1 MPIFE
6 YKAID
11 GDKRVKK
18 GIIDADTPRDARVKL
33 KKEQLFV
40 TEIREQAAGGKRKKL
55 GGVQLKGITGVEA
68 PNKQRNEQIAN
79 VTRQMAS
86 LLQAGIPLAEALRM
100 IIEQAPDKKI
110 ESAFRDI
117 REKVTQGMPL
127 GDAVLQ
133 HPAYFTDLYA
143 NMVKAGESS
152 GALDKVLIRLAG
164 FLQAQTRL
172 KNKVGAAMIYPMVMA
187 IVGVI
192 VVAILMTAVVPR
204 ITQLIEGRGQEL
216 PTPTMILVS
225 ISKFLVGYWPL
236 ILVGLI
242 AAAVGFQ
249 LFVNSDKGRLAFDR
263 FKLRLPV
270 FGDLMRK
277 QAMAR
282 FSTTLATLLRSGV
295 PALQA
300 IQVTKAVLDNRV
312 LQNALQDVHDRVLE
326 GTDLATPMKMSGA
339 FPPTV
344 SYMVGVGEQAGNLE
358 EMLERIAGSYD
369 EEVDLATQKLTSVLE
384 PIIIVVLAMIVA
396 GIVIA
401 IVLPLMQLQRV
412 N

>member
-11 GDKRVKK
+11 SDNRVKK
-18 GIIDADTPRDARVKL
+18 GIIDADTPRDARLKL
-33 KKEQLFV
+33 KKDALFV
-40 TEIREQAAGGKRKKL
+40 TDIKESRRKKKAAVAIR
-55 GGVQLKGITGVEA
+55 GVTGVEA
-68 PNKQRNEQIAN
+68 PNKARTEQVAA

-110 ESAFRDI
+110 ESVFRDI

-127 GDAVLQ
+127 GDAVLK
-133 HPAYFTDLYA
+133 HPAYFTDLYS
-143 NMVKAGESS
+143 NMVRAGESS
-152 GALDKVLIRLAG
+152 GALDKVLVRLAQ

-172 KNKVGAAMIYPMVMA
+172 KNKVGAAMIYPMIMM

-204 ITQLIEGRGQEL
+204 VTQLIKGRGQEL
-216 PTPTMILVS
+216 PVPTQILVACS
-225 ISKFLVGYWPL
+225 DFLVNYWL
-236 ILVGLI
+236 WVMVGALFVVI
-242 AAAVGFQ
+242 GFQ
-249 LFVNSDKGRLAFDR
+249 SFINSDKGGLAWDS

-270 FGDLMRK
+270 FGDLGRK

-282 FSTTLATLLRSGV
+282 FSITLATLLRSGV

-300 IQVTKAVLDNRV
+300 ISITKNVLENKV
-312 LQNALQDVHDRVLE
+312 LQNALQTVHDRVVE
-326 GTDLATPMKMSGA
+326 GTDIATPMKMSGA
-339 FPPTV
+339 FPPTI

-358 EMLERIAGSYD
+358 EMLERISGTYD
-369 EEVDLATQKLTSVLE
+369 EEVDLATSKLTSILE
-384 PIIIVVLAMIVA
+384 PVIIVLLAAVVA

-401 IVLPLMQLQRV
+401 IVLPLLQLQRA

>member
-11 GDKRVKK
+11 SDNRVKK
-18 GIIDADTPRDARVKL
+18 GIIDADTPRDARLKL
-33 KKEQLFV
+33 KRDALFV
-40 TEIREQAAGGKRKKL
+40 TDIKESRGKKKAAVSIK
-55 GGVQLKGITGVEA
+55 GVTGVDS
-68 PNKQRNEQIAN
+68 PNKYRTEQIAA

-100 IIEQAPDKKI
+100 IIEQAPDKKV
-110 ESAFRDI
+110 ESVFRDI

-133 HPAYFTDLYA
+133 HPAYFTELYS
-143 NMVKAGESS
+143 NMVRAGESS
-152 GALDKVLIRLAG
+152 GALDQVLVRLAQ

-172 KNKVGAAMIYPMVMA
+172 KNKVGAAMIYPMIMM

-204 ITQLIEGRGQEL
+204 VTQLIKGRGQDLPL
-216 PTPTMILVS
+216 PTQILVACS
-225 ISKFLVGYWPL
+225 EFLVNYWL
-236 ILVGLI
+236 LVMVGALCLVI
-242 AAAVGFQ
+242 AFQ
-249 LFVNSDKGRLAFDR
+249 MFVNSDKGRLAWDN
-263 FKLRLPV
+263 FKLKLPV
-270 FGDLMRK
+270 FGDLARK

-282 FSTTLATLLRSGV
+282 FSITLATLLRSGV

-300 IQVTKAVLDNRV
+300 ISITKNVLDNKV
-312 LQNALQDVHDRVLE
+312 LQNALQNVHDRVVE
-326 GTDLATPMKMSGA
+326 GTDIATPMKMSGA
-339 FPPTV
+339 FPPTI

-358 EMLERIAGSYD
+358 EMLERISATYD
-369 EEVDLATQKLTSVLE
+369 EEVDLATSKLTSILE
-384 PIIIVVLAMIVA
+384 PIIIVLLAAGVA

-401 IVLPLMQLQRV
+401 IVLPLLQLQRA

>member
-11 GDKRVKK
+11 GDNRVKK
-18 GIIDADTPRDARVKL
+18 GIIDADTPRDARLKL
-33 KKEQLFV
+33 KKDRLFV
-40 TEIREQAAGGKRKKL
+40 TDIRESRGKRK
-55 GGVQLKGITGVEA
+55 GAIRIRGVTGVET
-68 PNKQRNEQIAN
+68 PNKARTEQVAA
-79 VTRQMAS
+79 VTRQMAA

-117 REKVTQGMPL
+117 REKVTQGMPF
-127 GDAVLQ
+127 GDAVMQ
-133 HPAYFTDLYA
+133 HPAYFTDLYS

-152 GALDKVLIRLAG
+152 GSLDKVLIRLAG

-172 KNKVGAAMIYPMVMA
+172 KNKVGAALIYPMVMSG
-187 IVGVI
+187 VGVI
-192 VVAILMTAVVPR
+192 VVAILMTFVVPR
-204 ITQLIEGRGQEL
+204 VTQLIRNRGQDL
-216 PTPTMILVS
+216 PGPTKVLITLSEFLVS
-225 ISKFLVGYWPL
+225 YWLLV
-236 ILVGLI
+236 LVGLLGLVI
-242 AAAVGFQ
+242 CFQ
-249 LFVNSDKGRLAFDR
+249 LFVNSERGGLMWDR

-282 FSTTLATLLRSGV
+282 FSITLATLLRSGV

-300 IQVTKAVLDNRV
+300 LQVTKAVLDNKV
-312 LQNALQDVHDRVLE
+312 LQNALQTVHDRVVE
-326 GTDLATPMKMSGA
+326 GTDISTPMKMSGA
-339 FPPTV
+339 FPPTI

-358 EMLERIAGSYD
+358 EMLERIASTYD
-369 EEVDLATQKLTSVLE
+369 EEVDLATQKLTSVIE
-384 PIIIVVLAMIVA
+384 PIIIVILAAIVA

-401 IVLPLMQLQRV
+401 IVMPLLQLQRA
-412 N
+412 

>member
-11 GDKRVKK
+11 SDNRVKK
-18 GIIDADTPRDARVKL
+18 GIIDADTPRDARLKL
-33 KKEQLFV
+33 KRDALFV
-40 TEIREQAAGGKRKKL
+40 TDIKESRGKKKAAVSIK
-55 GGVQLKGITGVEA
+55 GVTGVDS
-68 PNKQRNEQIAN
+68 PNKYRTEQIAA

-100 IIEQAPDKKI
+100 IIEQAPDKKV
-110 ESAFRDI
+110 ESVFRDI

-133 HPAYFTDLYA
+133 HPAYFTELYS
-143 NMVKAGESS
+143 NMVRAGESS
-152 GALDKVLIRLAG
+152 GALDQVLVRLAQ

-172 KNKVGAAMIYPMVMA
+172 KNKVGAAMIYPMIMM

-204 ITQLIEGRGQEL
+204 VTQLIKGRGQDLPL
-216 PTPTMILVS
+216 PTQILVACS
-225 ISKFLVGYWPL
+225 EFLVNYWL
-236 ILVGLI
+236 LVMVGALCLVI
-242 AAAVGFQ
+242 AFQ
-249 LFVNSDKGRLAFDR
+249 MFVNSDKGRLAWDN
-263 FKLRLPV
+263 FKLKLPV
-270 FGDLMRK
+270 FGDLARK

-282 FSTTLATLLRSGV
+282 FSITLATLLRSGV

-300 IQVTKAVLDNRV
+300 ISITKNVLDNKV
-312 LQNALQDVHDRVLE
+312 LQNALQNVHDRVVE
-326 GTDLATPMKMSGA
+326 GTDIATPMKMSGA
-339 FPPTV
+339 FPPTI

-358 EMLERIAGSYD
+358 EMLERISATYD
-369 EEVDLATQKLTSVLE
+369 EEVDLATSKLTSILE
-384 PIIIVVLAMIVA
+384 PIIIVLLAAVVA

-401 IVLPLMQLQRV
+401 IVLPLLQLQRA

>member
-6 YKAID
+6 YKAINAD
-11 GDKRVKK
+11 NRVKK
-18 GIIDADTPRDARVKL
+18 GIIDADTPRDARLKL
-33 KKEQLFV
+33 KKDALFV
-40 TEIREQAAGGKRKKL
+40 TDIKESRGKKKAAVAIK
-55 GGVQLKGITGVEA
+55 GVTGVDA
-68 PNKQRNEQIAN
+68 PNKARIEQVAA

-110 ESAFRDI
+110 EGVFRDI

-133 HPAYFTDLYA
+133 HPAYFTELYA
-143 NMVKAGESS
+143 NMVRAGESS
-152 GALDKVLIRLAG
+152 GALDKVLVRLAQ

-172 KNKVGAAMIYPMVMA
+172 KNKVGAAMIYPMIMM

-192 VVAILMTAVVPR
+192 VVAILMTAVVPKV
-204 ITQLIEGRGQEL
+204 TQLIRGRGQEL
-216 PTPTMILVS
+216 PLPTQILVACS
-225 ISKFLVGYWPL
+225 DFLVNYWL
-236 ILVGLI
+236 LVMVGALC
-242 AAAVGFQ
+242 AVVAFQ
-249 LFVNSDKGRLAFDR
+249 MFVNSEKGRLAFDS

-270 FGDLMRK
+270 FGDLARK

-282 FSTTLATLLRSGV
+282 FSITLATLLRSGV

-300 IQVTKAVLDNRV
+300 ISITKNVLDNVV
-312 LQNALQDVHDRVLE
+312 LQNALQTVHDRVVE
-326 GTDLATPMKMSGA
+326 GTDIATPMKMSGA
-339 FPPTV
+339 FPPTI

-358 EMLERIAGSYD
+358 EMLERISATYD
-369 EEVDLATQKLTSVLE
+369 EEVDLATSKLTSVLE
-384 PIIIVVLAMIVA
+384 PVIIVLLAAIVA

-401 IVLPLMQLQRV
+401 IVLPLLQLQRAG
-412 N
+412 

>member
-1 MPIFE
+1 VPIFE

-11 GDKRVKK
+11 GANKVKK
-18 GIIDADTPRDARVKL
+18 GIIDADTPRDARLKL
-33 KKEQLFV
+33 KKERLFV
-40 TEIREQAAGGKRKKL
+40 TDIQESGGKRKAAIRIR
-55 GGVQLKGITGVEA
+55 GVTGVDA
-68 PNKQRNEQIAN
+68 PNKQRNEQVAA

-133 HPAYFTDLYA
+133 HPGYFTDLYS

-152 GALDKVLIRLAG
+152 GALDKVLVRLAG

-172 KNKVGAAMIYPMVMA
+172 KNKVGAALIYPMVMA
-187 IVGVI
+187 GVGVL
-192 VVAILMTAVVPR
+192 VVAILMTM
-204 ITQLIEGRGQEL
+204 LKGRGEEL
-216 PTPTMILVS
+216 PLPTHLLITAS
-225 ISKFLVGYWPL
+225 DFLVAYWL
-236 ILVGLI
+236 LVMVGLI
-242 AAAVGFQ
+242 GLVLAFQ

-263 FKLRLPV
+263 FKLNLPV

-282 FSTTLATLLRSGV
+282 FSITLSTLLRSGV

-300 IQVTKAVLDNRV
+300 LQVTKAVLDNRV
-312 LQNALQDVHDRVLE
+312 LQDALMNVHDRVLE
-326 GTDLATPMKMSGA
+326 GADLATPMKQTGV

-344 SYMVGVGEQAGNLE
+344 AYMVGVGEQAGNLE
-358 EMLERIAGSYD
+358 EMLERVSATYD
-369 EEVDLATQKLTSVLE
+369 EEVDLATQKLTSMLE
-384 PIIIVVLAMIVA
+384 PIIIVVLAAIV
-396 GIVIA
+396 GCIVIA
-401 IVLPLMQLQRV
+401 IVMPLLQLQQQRG
-412 N
+412 

>member
-11 GDKRVKK
+11 SDNRVKK
-18 GIIDADTPRDARVKL
+18 GIIDADTPRDARLKL
-33 KKEQLFV
+33 KKDALFV
-40 TEIREQAAGGKRKKL
+40 TDIKESRGKKKAAVAIK
-55 GGVQLKGITGVEA
+55 GVTGVDA
-68 PNKQRNEQIAN
+68 PNKARTEQVAA

-110 ESAFRDI
+110 ESVFRDI

-133 HPAYFTDLYA
+133 HPAYFTELYS
-143 NMVKAGESS
+143 NMVRAGESS
-152 GALDKVLIRLAG
+152 GALDKVLVRLAQ

-172 KNKVGAAMIYPMVMA
+172 KNKVGAAMIYPMIMM

-204 ITQLIEGRGQEL
+204 VTQLIKGRGQEL
-216 PTPTMILVS
+216 PLPTQILVACS
-225 ISKFLVGYWPL
+225 DFLVNYWL
-236 ILVGLI
+236 LVMVGALCLVI
-242 AAAVGFQ
+242 AFQ
-249 LFVNSDKGRLAFDR
+249 MFVNSDKGRLAFDN
-263 FKLRLPV
+263 FKLKLPV
-270 FGDLMRK
+270 FGDLARK

-282 FSTTLATLLRSGV
+282 FSITLATLLRSGV

-300 IQVTKAVLDNRV
+300 ISITKNVLDNRV
-312 LQNALQDVHDRVLE
+312 LQNALQDVHDRVVE
-326 GTDLATPMKMSGA
+326 GTDIATPMKMSGA
-339 FPPTV
+339 FPPTI

-358 EMLERIAGSYD
+358 EMLERISATYD
-369 EEVDLATQKLTSVLE
+369 EEVDLATSKLTSILE
-384 PIIIVVLAMIVA
+384 PIIIVLLAAVVA
-396 GIVIA
+396 GIVVA
-401 IVLPLMQLQRV
+401 IVLPLLQLQRAG
-412 N
+412 

>member
-11 GDKRVKK
+11 GDNRVKK

-33 KKEQLFV
+33 KKDRLFV
-40 TEIREQAAGGKRKKL
+40 TDIREAKQRRQGPLRIR
-55 GGVQLKGITGVEA
+55 GVTGIEA
-68 PNKQRNEQIAN
+68 PNKARTEQVAA

-117 REKVTQGMPL
+117 REKVTQGMPF

-133 HPAYFTDLYA
+133 HPAYFTDLYS

-152 GALDKVLIRLAG
+152 GALDKVLVRLAG

-172 KNKVGAAMIYPMVMA
+172 KNKVGAALIYPMIMS

-192 VVAILMTAVVPR
+192 VVAILMTFVVPR
-204 ITQLIEGRGQEL
+204 VTQLIKGRGQQL
-216 PTPTMILVS
+216 PGPTVVLIT
-225 ISKFLVGYWPL
+225 ISDFLVNYWL
-236 ILVGLI
+236 LVLVGLL
-242 AAAVGFQ
+242 ALVVCFQ
-249 LFVNSDKGRLAFDR
+249 LFVNSEKGRLAFDT

-270 FGDLMRK
+270 FGDLMNK

-282 FSTTLATLLRSGV
+282 FSITLSTLLRSGV

-300 IQVTKAVLDNRV
+300 IDVTKSVLDNKV
-312 LQNALQDVHDRVLE
+312 LQNALQTVQDRVVE
-326 GTDLATPMKMSGA
+326 GTDIATPMKMSGV

-358 EMLERIAGSYD
+358 EMLERIAATYD
-369 EEVDLATQKLTSVLE
+369 EEVDLATQKLTSVIE
-384 PIIIVVLAMIVA
+384 PVIIVLLATIVA
-396 GIVIA
+396 GIVVA
-401 IVLPLMQLQRV
+401 IVMPLLQLQKA
-412 N
+412 

>member
-11 GDKRVKK
+11 GDNRVKK

-33 KKEQLFV
+33 KKDRLFV
-40 TEIREQAAGGKRKKL
+40 TDIREAKQRRQGPLRIR
-55 GGVQLKGITGVEA
+55 GVTGIEA
-68 PNKQRNEQIAN
+68 PNKARTEQVAA

-117 REKVTQGMPL
+117 REKVTQGMPF

-133 HPAYFTDLYA
+133 HPAYFTDLYS

-152 GALDKVLIRLAG
+152 GALDKVLVRLAG

-172 KNKVGAAMIYPMVMA
+172 KNKVGAALIYPMIMS

-192 VVAILMTAVVPR
+192 VVAILMTFVVPR
-204 ITQLIEGRGQEL
+204 VTQLIKGRGQQL
-216 PTPTMILVS
+216 PGPTVVLIT
-225 ISKFLVGYWPL
+225 ISDFLVNYWL
-236 ILVGLI
+236 LVLVGLL
-242 AAAVGFQ
+242 ALVVCFQ
-249 LFVNSDKGRLAFDR
+249 LFVNSEKGRLAFDT

-270 FGDLMRK
+270 FGDLMNK

-282 FSTTLATLLRSGV
+282 FSITLSTLLRSGV

-300 IQVTKAVLDNRV
+300 IDVTKSVLDNKV
-312 LQNALQDVHDRVLE
+312 LQNALQTVQDRVVE
-326 GTDLATPMKMSGA
+326 GTDIATPMKMSGV

-358 EMLERIAGSYD
+358 EMLERIAATYD
-369 EEVDLATQKLTSVLE
+369 EEVDLATQKLTSVIE
-384 PIIIVVLAMIVA
+384 PVIIVLLAAIVA
-396 GIVIA
+396 GIVVA
-401 IVLPLMQLQRV
+401 IVMPLLQLQKA
-412 N
+412 

>member
-1 MPIFE
+1 
-6 YKAID
+6 
-11 GDKRVKK
+11 
-18 GIIDADTPRDARVKL
+18 
-33 KKEQLFV
+33 
-40 TEIREQAAGGKRKKL
+40 
-55 GGVQLKGITGVEA
+55 
-68 PNKQRNEQIAN
+68 
-79 VTRQMAS
+79 
-86 LLQAGIPLAEALRM
+86 M

-133 HPAYFTDLYA
+133 HPAYFTDLFS

-152 GALDKVLIRLAG
+152 GALDKVLVRLAQ

-172 KNKVGAAMIYPMVMA
+172 KNKVGAALIYPMVMSG
-187 IVGVI
+187 VGVI
-192 VVAILMTAVVPR
+192 VVAVLMTLVVPKV
-204 ITQLIEGRGQEL
+204 TQLLKGRGQEL
-216 PTPTMILVS
+216 PTPTYILISVS
-225 ISKFLVGYWPL
+225 DFLVNYWL
-236 ILVGLI
+236 LVMVGLI
-242 AAAVGFQ
+242 GLVLAFQ
-249 LFVNSDKGRLAFDR
+249 LFVNSEKGRLAFDT

-282 FSTTLATLLRSGV
+282 FSITLATLLRSGV

-300 IQVTKAVLDNRV
+300 LQVTKAVLDNKV
-312 LQNALQDVHDRVLE
+312 LQNALTTVHDRVLE
-326 GTDLATPMKMSGA
+326 GADLSTPMKQTGV

-358 EMLERIAGSYD
+358 EMLERIAGTFD
-369 EEVDLATQKLTSVLE
+369 EEVDLATQKLTSIIE
-384 PIIIVVLAMIVA
+384 PVIIVLLATVVA

-401 IVLPLMQLQRV
+401 IVMPLLQLQRA
-412 N
+412 

>member
-1 MPIFE
+1 VPIFE

-11 GDKRVKK
+11 GDNKVKR

-33 KKEQLFV
+33 KKDRLFV
-40 TEIREQAAGGKRKKL
+40 TDIKESRGKKTGGIRIR
-55 GGVQLKGITGVEA
+55 GVTGVETV
-68 PNKQRNEQIAN
+68 NKARTEQVAA

-117 REKVTQGMPL
+117 REKVTQGMPF

-133 HPAYFTDLYA
+133 HPAYFTDLYS

-152 GALDKVLIRLAG
+152 GALDKVLVRLAG

-172 KNKVGAAMIYPMVMA
+172 KNKVGAALIYPMIMA
-187 IVGVI
+187 GVGVI
-192 VVAILMTAVVPR
+192 VVAILMTFVVPR
-204 ITQLIEGRGQEL
+204 VTQLIKGRGQEL
-216 PTPTMILVS
+216 PTPTYILIT
-225 ISKFLVGYWPL
+225 ISDFLVNYWL
-236 ILVGLI
+236 LVLVGLLGLVI
-242 AAAVGFQ
+242 AFQ
-249 LFVNSDKGRLAFDR
+249 MFVNSEKGRLAFDS
-263 FKLRLPV
+263 FKLKLPV

-282 FSTTLATLLRSGV
+282 FSITLSTLLRSGV

-300 IQVTKAVLDNRV
+300 VQVTKAVLDNKV
-312 LQNALQDVHDRVLE
+312 LQNALQTVHDRVIE
-326 GTDLATPMKMSGA
+326 GTDLATPMKMTGV

-344 SYMVGVGEQAGNLE
+344 CYMVGVGEQAGNLE
-358 EMLERIAGSYD
+358 EMLERVAGTYD
-369 EEVDLATQKLTSVLE
+369 EEVDLATQKLTSVIE
-384 PIIIVVLAMIVA
+384 PIIIVLLAAIVA
-396 GIVIA
+396 GIVVA
-401 IVLPLMQLQRV
+401 IVMPLLQLQRA
-412 N
+412 

>member
-11 GDKRVKK
+11 SDNRVKK
-18 GIIDADTPRDARVKL
+18 GIIDADTPRDARLEL
-33 KKEQLFV
+33 KKDALFV
-40 TEIREQAAGGKRKKL
+40 TDIKESRGKKKAAVAIK
-55 GGVQLKGITGVEA
+55 GVTGVDA
-68 PNKQRNEQIAN
+68 PNKARTEQVAA

-110 ESAFRDI
+110 ESVFRDI

-133 HPAYFTDLYA
+133 HPAYFTELYS
-143 NMVKAGESS
+143 NMVRAGESS
-152 GALDKVLIRLAG
+152 GALDKVLVRLAQ

-172 KNKVGAAMIYPMVMA
+172 KNKVGAAMIYPMIMM

-204 ITQLIEGRGQEL
+204 VTQLIKGRGQEL
-216 PTPTMILVS
+216 PLPTQVLVACS
-225 ISKFLVGYWPL
+225 DFLVNYWL
-236 ILVGLI
+236 LVMVGALCLVI
-242 AAAVGFQ
+242 AFQ
-249 LFVNSDKGRLAFDR
+249 MFVNSDKGRLAFDN
-263 FKLRLPV
+263 FKLKLPV
-270 FGDLMRK
+270 FGDLARK

-282 FSTTLATLLRSGV
+282 FSITLATLLRSGV

-300 IQVTKAVLDNRV
+300 ISITKNVLDNRV
-312 LQNALQDVHDRVLE
+312 LQNALQDVHDRVVE
-326 GTDLATPMKMSGA
+326 GTDIATPMKMSGA
-339 FPPTV
+339 FPPTI

-358 EMLERIAGSYD
+358 EMLERISSTYD
-369 EEVDLATQKLTSVLE
+369 EEVDLATSKLTSILE
-384 PIIIVVLAMIVA
+384 PIIIVLLAAVVA
-396 GIVIA
+396 GIVVA
-401 IVLPLMQLQRV
+401 IVLPLLQLQRAG
-412 N
+412 

>member
-11 GDKRVKK
+11 SDNRVKK
-18 GIIDADTPRDARVKL
+18 GIIDADTPRDARLKL
-33 KKEQLFV
+33 KKDALFV
-40 TEIREQAAGGKRKKL
+40 TDIKESRGKKKSAVAIK
-55 GGVQLKGITGVEA
+55 GVTGVDA
-68 PNKQRNEQIAN
+68 PNKARTEQVAA

-110 ESAFRDI
+110 ESVFRDI

-133 HPAYFTDLYA
+133 HPGYFTELYS
-143 NMVKAGESS
+143 NMVRAGESS
-152 GALDKVLIRLAG
+152 GALDKVLVRLAQ

-172 KNKVGAAMIYPMVMA
+172 KNKVGAAMIYPMIMM

-204 ITQLIEGRGQEL
+204 VTQLIKGRGQEL
-216 PTPTMILVS
+216 PLPTQVLVACS
-225 ISKFLVGYWPL
+225 DFLVNYWL
-236 ILVGLI
+236 LVMVGALCVVI
-242 AAAVGFQ
+242 AFQ
-249 LFVNSDKGRLAFDR
+249 MFVNSDKGRLAFDN
-263 FKLRLPV
+263 FKLKLPV
-270 FGDLMRK
+270 FGDLARK

-282 FSTTLATLLRSGV
+282 FSITLATLLRSGV

-300 IQVTKAVLDNRV
+300 ISITKNVLDNRV
-312 LQNALQDVHDRVLE
+312 LQNALQTVHDRVVE
-326 GTDLATPMKMSGA
+326 GTDIATPMKMSGA
-339 FPPTV
+339 FPPTI

-358 EMLERIAGSYD
+358 EMLGRISSTYD
-369 EEVDLATQKLTSVLE
+369 EEVDLATSKLTSVLE
-384 PIIIVVLAMIVA
+384 PVIIVLLAAVVA

-401 IVLPLMQLQRV
+401 IVLPLLQLQRAG
-412 N
+412 

>member
-6 YKAID
+6 YKAINAD
-11 GDKRVKK
+11 NRVKK
-18 GIIDADTPRDARVKL
+18 GIIDADTPRDARLKL
-33 KKEQLFV
+33 KKDALFV
-40 TEIREQAAGGKRKKL
+40 TDIKESRGKKKSAVAIK
-55 GGVQLKGITGVEA
+55 GVTGVDA
-68 PNKQRNEQIAN
+68 PNKARIEQVAA

-110 ESAFRDI
+110 EGVFRDI

-133 HPAYFTDLYA
+133 HPAYFTELYA
-143 NMVKAGESS
+143 NMVRAGESS
-152 GALDKVLIRLAG
+152 GALDKVLVRLAQ

-172 KNKVGAAMIYPMVMA
+172 KNKVGAAMIYPMIMM

-192 VVAILMTAVVPR
+192 VVAILMTAVVPKV
-204 ITQLIEGRGQEL
+204 TQLIRGRGQEL
-216 PTPTMILVS
+216 PLPTQILVACS
-225 ISKFLVGYWPL
+225 DFLVNYWL
-236 ILVGLI
+236 LVMVGALC
-242 AAAVGFQ
+242 AVVAFQ
-249 LFVNSDKGRLAFDR
+249 MFVNSEKGRLAFDS

-270 FGDLMRK
+270 FGDLARK

-282 FSTTLATLLRSGV
+282 FSITLATLLRSGV

-300 IQVTKAVLDNRV
+300 ISITKNVLDNVV
-312 LQNALQDVHDRVLE
+312 LQNALQTVHDRVVE
-326 GTDLATPMKMSGA
+326 GTDIATPMKMSGA
-339 FPPTV
+339 FPPTI

-358 EMLERIAGSYD
+358 EMLERISATYD
-369 EEVDLATQKLTSVLE
+369 EEVDLATSKLTSVLE
-384 PIIIVVLAMIVA
+384 PVIIVLLAAIVA

-401 IVLPLMQLQRV
+401 IVLPLLQLQRAG
-412 N
+412 

>member
-1 MPIFE
+1 VPIFE
-6 YKAID
+6 YKAFD
-11 GDKRVKK
+11 ATNRVKK
-18 GIIDADTPRDARVKL
+18 GIIDADTPRDARQKL
-33 KKEQLFV
+33 KKDQLFV
-40 TEIREQAAGGKRKKL
+40 TDIREAQAKKKGGIRIK
-55 GGVQLKGITGVEA
+55 GVTGVEL
-68 PNKQRNEQIAN
+68 PNKTRTEQVAA

-133 HPAYFTDLYA
+133 HPAYFTDLYS

-152 GALDKVLIRLAG
+152 GALDKVLVRLAG
-164 FLQAQTRL
+164 FLQATTRL
-172 KNKVGAAMIYPMVMA
+172 KNKVGAALIYPMVMSG
-187 IVGVI
+187 VGVA
-192 VVAILMTAVVPR
+192 VVAVLMTVVVPR
-204 ITQLIEGRGQEL
+204 VTQLIKGRGQEL
-216 PTPTMILVS
+216 PLPTYILITVSDFLVS
-225 ISKFLVGYWPL
+225 YWHLVACAF
-236 ILVGLI
+236 I
-242 AAAVGFQ
+242 AMVIAFQ
-249 LFVNSDKGRLAFDR
+249 MFINSEKGRIAFDT
-263 FKLRLPV
+263 FKLKLPV

-300 IQVTKAVLDNRV
+300 IQVTKAVLDNKV
-312 LQNALQDVHDRVLE
+312 LQNALQGVHDRVVE
-326 GTDLATPMKMSGA
+326 GTDIATPMKMSGW

-358 EMLERIAGSYD
+358 EMLERIASSYD

-384 PIIIVVLAMIVA
+384 PIIIVLLALIVA

-401 IVLPLMQLQRV
+401 IVMPLLQLQRA
-412 N
+412 

>member
-11 GDKRVKK
+11 SDNRVKK
-18 GIIDADTPRDARVKL
+18 GIIDADTPRDARLKL
-33 KKEQLFV
+33 KKDALFV
-40 TEIREQAAGGKRKKL
+40 TDIKESRGKKKAAVAIK
-55 GGVQLKGITGVEA
+55 GVTGVDA
-68 PNKQRNEQIAN
+68 PNKARTEQVAA

-110 ESAFRDI
+110 ESVFRDI

-133 HPAYFTDLYA
+133 HPAYFTELYS
-143 NMVKAGESS
+143 NMVRAGESS
-152 GALDKVLIRLAG
+152 GALDKVLVRLAQ

-172 KNKVGAAMIYPMVMA
+172 KNKVGAAMIYPMIMM

-204 ITQLIEGRGQEL
+204 VTQLIKGRGQEL
-216 PTPTMILVS
+216 PLPTQVLVACS
-225 ISKFLVGYWPL
+225 DFLVNYWL
-236 ILVGLI
+236 LVMVGALCLVI
-242 AAAVGFQ
+242 AFQ
-249 LFVNSDKGRLAFDR
+249 MFVNSDKGRLAFDN
-263 FKLRLPV
+263 FKLKLPV
-270 FGDLMRK
+270 FGDLARK

-282 FSTTLATLLRSGV
+282 FSITLATLLRSGV

-300 IQVTKAVLDNRV
+300 ISITKNVLDNRV
-312 LQNALQDVHDRVLE
+312 LQNALQDVHDRVVE
-326 GTDLATPMKMSGA
+326 GTDIATPMKMSGA
-339 FPPTV
+339 FPPTI

-358 EMLERIAGSYD
+358 EMLERISATYD
-369 EEVDLATQKLTSVLE
+369 EEVDLATSKLTSILE
-384 PIIIVVLAMIVA
+384 PIIIVLLAAVVA
-396 GIVIA
+396 GIVVA
-401 IVLPLMQLQRV
+401 IVLPLLQLQRAG
-412 N
+412 

>member
-11 GDKRVKK
+11 GANRVKK
-18 GIIDADTPRDARVKL
+18 GIIDADTARDARVQL
-33 KKEQLFV
+33 KRDKLFV
-40 TEIREQAAGGKRKKL
+40 TDIREAKQKKTGGLRIR
-55 GGVQLKGITGVEA
+55 GVTGIET
-68 PNKQRNEQIAN
+68 PNKARTEQVAA

-152 GALDKVLIRLAG
+152 GAIDKVLVRLAG

-172 KNKVGAAMIYPMVMA
+172 KNKVGAAMIYPMIMA
-187 IVGVI
+187 LVGVI
-192 VVAILMTAVVPR
+192 VVAILMTFVVPR
-204 ITQLIEGRGQEL
+204 VTQLIRGKGQEL
-216 PTPTMILVS
+216 PLPTYIL
-225 ISKFLVGYWPL
+225 ISCSEFLVNYWL
-236 ILVGLI
+236 LVLVGILALVI
-242 AAAVGFQ
+242 AFQ
-249 LFVNSDKGRLAFDR
+249 MFVNSEKGRLMWDS

-270 FGDLMRK
+270 FGDLMNK

-282 FSTTLATLLRSGV
+282 FTITLATLLRSGV

-300 IQVTKAVLDNRV
+300 LQVTKAVLDNKV
-312 LQNALQDVHDRVLE
+312 LQNALQTVHDRVIE
-326 GTDLATPMKMSGA
+326 GTDLATPMKMAGV

-358 EMLERIAGSYD
+358 EMLERIAGTYD

-384 PIIIVVLAMIVA
+384 PLIIVLLACVVA
-396 GIVIA
+396 GIVVA
-401 IVLPLMQLQRV
+401 IVMPLLQLQSAK
-412 N
+412 